1 MYDKSIAKK
10 LDILRT
16 RVLNSYEKQE
26 HKLGNYEIHGY
37 LAWGELY
44 HKKMCEDNAT
54 PTPPDSEGLHFV
66 GKTLV
71 GWEEIRDSLSLVE
84 KLRTQGTHNHAR
96 IEVYEYSENS
106 RLKVTFRAVA
116 ELDSY
121 LQSRFKIMLLAGV
134 GDSLKIDD
142 IQRASDE
149 VYAQF
154 NEMNDVQGHVV
165 LT

>member
-1 MYDKSIAKK
+1 MFQQIEIY
-10 LDILRT
+10 
-16 RVLNSYEKQE
+16 
-26 HKLGNYEIHGY
+26 KLGNSEIHGY

-44 HKKMCEDNAT
+44 HRKMSRDNST

-71 GWEEIRDSLSLVE
+71 GWEDIRDSLSFVE
-84 KLRTQGTHNHAR
+84 KLRKQGTHNHAR

-106 RLKVTFRAVA
+106 SLKVTFRAVA

-121 LQSRFKIMLLAGV
+121 LQSRFRIMLLAGV

-142 IQRASDE
+142 IQRASDK
-149 VYAQF
+149 VYARF
-154 NEMNDVQGHVV
+154 NEMTDVQGHVV
-165 LT
+165 LN